1 VSDIDSFSSD
11 SSSLSASSNLLFI
24 VNRNLS
30 VTERLEALVRLSRN
44 SVVRLLD
51 IKRNLSLSVDS
62 VRELLERSS
71 ESIMC
76 ELIVYFL
83 FLFLM
88 SHLVE
93 FPEAS
98 KALLSTEESR
108 F

>member
-1 VSDIDSFSSD
+1 VSNIDSFSSD
-11 SSSLSASSNLLFI
+11 TSCLSACSDLFFI

-30 VTERLEALVRLSRN
+30 VTERLEAPVRLSRN
-44 SVVRLLD
+44 SVVRFLN
-51 IKRNLSLSVDS
+51 IKRNLSPSIDS

-76 ELIVYFL
+76 ELIVNYL

-98 KALLSTEESR
+98 KALLPTEESR